1 MRRDVEEEGAPSGDP
16 YEADRVEQICHAA
29 LALQPAD
36 RAAFVAEACAGDER
50 MRREV
55 QSLLRHESKIDG
67 FLVEPALLA
76 AAQRIAEESERTL
89 IGRQIG
95 IYHIQSLLGTGG
107 MGEVYSARDTK
118 LNRVVAIKVLL
129 PALANDPDRLER
141 FGREAQLLASL
152 NHPHIAQ
159 IHGFETAGGLHALVM
174 ELIEG
179 PTVADRMT
187 QAEIPID
194 EALAISK
201 QIVAAL
207 AASHEQGIIHRDLK
221 PANIKVR
228 PDGIVKVLDFGLA
241 KAFASDVTAA
251 QSIAPSPTVAIDATR
266 VGVILGTAAYM
277 SPEQVRGL
285 RVDTRADI
293 WAFGCVLYEMLT
305 GRRAFMGETIPE
317 TLAAILEREPDWNA
331 LPSSTPGGI
340 RELLRRCLQRDLAL
354 RVQNIAEARQTIE
367 EAQRGWNRWRVA
379 ALSAAVVATL
389 AVSAAVW
396 WREPVRPVD
405 RSEWVQLTQF
415 PDSVIHP
422 ALSPDGS
429 MLAFI
434 RGPSG
439 SAPFGFGQVLLKLLP
454 DGEPVQLTNDNLAK
468 LSPVF
473 SPDGSRIAYGT
484 VTQGRFEWD
493 IWTVPAHGG
502 EPQLWLRNASG
513 LVWSGPGRILFSEMK
528 KNPHMGI
535 VTARESR
542 TDQHDVYLPSHGG
555 GMAHRSY
562 PSPDGRSVLVAEMDR
577 SFFWMPCRL
586 GGADGSAGGQV
597 GPSGGGCTFAA
608 WSPDGRWMYF
618 TSNAGGTNHIWRQ
631 RFPDG
636 QPEQITSGPTE
647 EEGIAMAPD
656 GRSFVTAVAVQNVSG
671 WLHDPNGERQISL
684 EGNTV
689 DVRFTADGK
698 KLFYKV
704 VKQASSSWN
713 HSEIP
718 GELRLMDLETGR
730 SEVVM
735 PGFQTLNYDLSVD
748 GHQVVME
755 IADRHGTSRFWIAM
769 VDHASPPRPIPGV
782 EGKEPT
788 FGPNGDIVFRR
799 TEGSSGFV
807 YRVRPDGTAM
817 QKVFERPIFIFGG
830 MSRDSRWIKAFAVPA
845 GNEGP
850 SWQALP
856 LDGGPSVPI
865 SGYTWHWSASED
877 SVAISGAPLPSGR
890 SYIVPLRSG
899 QFVPPEL
906 RDGVR
911 SEQEVAALPGAR
923 RIDADMVVPGPSADI
938 YAFYRTTT
946 QRNLYRI
953 PIR

>member
-1 MRRDVEEEGAPSGDP
+1 
-16 YEADRVEQICHAA
+16 
-29 LALQPAD
+29 
-36 RAAFVAEACAGDER
+36 
-50 MRREV
+50 
-55 QSLLRHESKIDG
+55 
-67 FLVEPALLA
+67 
-76 AAQRIAEESERTL
+76 
-89 IGRQIG
+89 
-95 IYHIQSLLGTGG
+95 
-107 MGEVYSARDTK
+107 
-118 LNRVVAIKVLL
+118 
-129 PALANDPDRLER
+129 
-141 FGREAQLLASL
+141 
-152 NHPHIAQ
+152 
-159 IHGFETAGGLHALVM
+159 
-174 ELIEG
+174 
-179 PTVADRMT
+179 MT
-187 QAEIPID
+187 SQA
-194 EALAISK
+194 
-201 QIVAAL
+201 
-207 AASHEQGIIHRDLK
+207 HQGI
-221 PANIKVR
+221 
-228 PDGIVKVLDFGLA
+228 
-241 KAFASDVTAA
+241 S
-251 QSIAPSPTVAIDATR
+251 QSPTVALDATR

-277 SPEQVRGL
+277 SPEQARGL
-285 RVDTRADI
+285 PVDTRADI

-305 GRRAFMGETIPE
+305 GRRPFTGETIPE

-331 LPSSTPGGI
+331 FPSSTPAGI

-354 RVQNIAEARQTIE
+354 RAQNIAEARETIE
-367 EAQRGWNRWRVA
+367 KAQRGWNGWRVA

-396 WREPVRPVD
+396 WREPARPVD

-422 ALSPDGS
+422 ALSPDGR

-434 RGPSG
+434 RSPSG
-439 SAPFGFGQVLLKLLP
+439 STPFGLGQVFVKLLP
-454 DGEPVQLTNDNLAK
+454 NGEPVQLTNDNLAK

-484 VTQGRFEWD
+484 VNPGRFEWD
-493 IWTVPAHGG
+493 MWTVPVLGG
-502 EPQLWLRNASG
+502 EPQPWLRNASG

-535 VTARESR
+535 VTAQESR
-542 TDQHDVYLPSHGG
+542 IDQRDVYLPAHGG

-562 PSPDGRSVLVAEMDR
+562 LSPDGRSVLAVEMDHN
-577 SFFWMPCRL
+577 FFWMPCRL
-586 GGADGSAGGQV
+586 VGADGSPGRQI

-636 QPEQITSGPTE
+636 PPEQITSGPTE

-656 GRSFVTAVAVQNVSG
+656 GRSFVTAVAVQNVSA
-671 WLHDPNGERQISL
+671 WLHDPNGERQILL

-689 DVRFTADGK
+689 NVRFTADGK

-748 GHQVVME
+748 GQQVVME
-755 IADRHGTSRFWIAM
+755 IADRDGTSRFWIAAF
-769 VDHASPPRPIPGV
+769 DRASLPRPIPGV
-782 EGKEPT
+782 EGKEPR
-788 FGPNGDIVFRR
+788 FGRNGDILFRR

-807 YRVRPDGTAM
+807 YRVRPDGTGM
-817 QKVFERPIFIFGG
+817 QKVFEKPIFIFGG
-830 MSRDSRWIKAFAVPA
+830 MSRDGRWIKAFTVPA

-850 SWQALP
+850 SWRALP

-865 SGYTWHWSASED
+865 GAYTWHWSASED
-877 SVAISGAPLPSGR
+877 SVAISGAPLPAGR

-899 QFVPPEL
+899 QFLPLE
-906 RDGVR
+906 RREGAR
-911 SEQEVAALPGAR
+911 SEQEVAELPGAR
-923 RIDADMVVPGPSADI
+923 RIDADMVVPGPSPDI

>member
-1 MRRDVEEEGAPSGDP
+1 VTLPREAWPRLKEAFDGA
-16 YEADRVEQICHAA
+16 RA
-29 LALQPAD
+29 LALDARPAYL
-36 RAAFVAEACAGDER
+36 AEVCNGDEA
-50 MRREV
+50 
-55 QSLLRHESKIDG
+55 LRHE
-67 FLVEPALLA
+67 VELLLA
-76 AAQRIAEESERTL
+76 HNDQAASFLETPATQFDDSPAMKSLEGQSIGPYKVSAL
-89 IGRQIG
+89 I
-95 IYHIQSLLGTGG
+95 GTGG
-107 MGEVYSARDTK
+107 MGEVYRARDTK
-118 LNRVVAIKVLL
+118 LNRLVAIKVLL
-129 PALANDPDRLER
+129 PALANDPGRLAW
-141 FGREAQLLASL
+141 FSREAQLLASL

-159 IHGFETAGGLHALVM
+159 IHGFENADGLHALVM
-174 ELIEG
+174 ELVEG
-179 PTVADRMT
+179 PTLADRILRGT
-187 QAEIPID
+187 IPLD
-194 EALAISK
+194 ETLAMAK
-201 QIVAAL
+201 QIVDAVEAA
-207 AASHEQGIIHRDLK
+207 HEQGIIHRDLK

-228 PDGIVKVLDFGLA
+228 PDGTVKVLDFGLA
-241 KAFASDVTAA
+241 KALASDVTAA
-251 QSIAPSPTVAIDATR
+251 QGISQPPTVAIDATR

-277 SPEQVRGL
+277 SPEQARGL
-285 RVDTRADI
+285 PVDTRADI

-305 GRRAFMGETIPE
+305 GRRPFTGETIPE

-331 LPSSTPGGI
+331 FPSSTPAGI
-340 RELLRRCLQRDLAL
+340 RELLHRCLQRDLAL
-354 RVQNIAEARQTIE
+354 RVQNIAEARETIE
-367 EAQRGWNRWRVA
+367 RAQRGWNRWRVA

-396 WREPVRPVD
+396 WREPARPVD

-434 RGPSG
+434 RSPSG
-439 SAPFGFGQVLLKLLP
+439 SSPFGLGQVFVKLLP
-454 DGEPVQLTNDNLAK
+454 NGEPVQLTHDNLAK

-484 VTQGRFEWD
+484 VNPGRFEWD
-493 IWTVPAHGG
+493 MWTVPLFGG
-502 EPQLWLRNASG
+502 EPQPWLRNASG

-535 VTARESR
+535 VTAQESR
-542 TDQHDVYLPSHGG
+542 IDQRDVYLPPREG

-562 PSPDGRSVLVAEMDR
+562 PSPDGRSVLVVEMDAN
-577 SFFWMPCRL
+577 FFWMPCRL
-586 GGADGSAGGQV
+586 VVADGSSGRQI

-647 EEGIAMAPD
+647 EEGIGMAPD
-656 GRSFVTAVAVQNVSG
+656 GRSFVTAVAVQNVSA
-671 WLHDPNGERQISL
+671 WLHDSNGERQILL

-689 DVRFTADGK
+689 NVRFTADGK
-698 KLFYKV
+698 TLFYKV

-713 HSEIP
+713 HSETP
-718 GELRLMDLETGR
+718 GELRRMDVETGR

-735 PGFQTLNYDLSVD
+735 PGFQALNYDLSVD
-748 GHQVVME
+748 GQQVVME
-755 IADRHGTSRFWIAM
+755 IADRDGTSRFWIAAF
-769 VDHASPPRPIPGV
+769 DRASPLRPIPGV
-782 EGKEPT
+782 EGKEPS
-788 FGPNGDIVFRR
+788 FGRNGDILFRR

-807 YRVRPDGTAM
+807 YRVRPDGTGM
-817 QKVFERPIFIFGG
+817 QKVFEKPIFIFGG
-830 MSRDSRWIKAFAVPA
+830 MSRDGRWIKAFTVPA
-845 GNEGP
+845 GNQGP

-865 SGYTWHWSASED
+865 GTYTWHWSAGED
-877 SVAISGAPLPSGR
+877 SVAISGAPLPAGR
-890 SYIVPLRSG
+890 SYLVPLRSG
-899 QFVPPEL
+899 QFLPLEG
-906 RDGVR
+906 REGVR

-923 RIDADMVVPGPSADI
+923 RIDADMVVPGPSPDV